1 MTSSKQYLA
10 FGFIGNNNNISN
22 RTVPRLLESHMD
34 EIHSF
39 TYTYVNSANIYWEPI
54 ISDTAPGAS
63 DTVENKTKKVH
74 AFLKFVSSMW
84 HWWER

>member
-1 MTSSKQYLA
+1 
-10 FGFIGNNNNISN
+10 
-22 RTVPRLLESHMD
+22 MD

-39 TYTYVNSANIYWEPI
+39 TYTYVNSANTYWEPI

-84 HWWER
+84 HWWGR